1 MFTDKSYVI
10 LYAWENQQ
18 NNLQTTEIRMSCHNK
33 LSQQSKII
41 EFRFIAN
48 LALESIHNKQ
58 NCNVFSDTFKL
69 VCITIAISNK
79 NSDLHDIRVVST
91 LYSLRPGGGEVPRL

>member
-18 NNLQTTEIRMSCHNK
+18 NNLQTTEIRMSCH
-33 LSQQSKII
+33 SKII

-48 LALESIHNKQ
+48 LAIESIHNKQ
-58 NCNVFSDTFKL
+58 NCNEFSDTFKL

-79 NSDLHDIRVVST
+79 NSDLHDIRVVSKT
-91 LYSLRPGGGEVPRL
+91 WGRESPLPIMP